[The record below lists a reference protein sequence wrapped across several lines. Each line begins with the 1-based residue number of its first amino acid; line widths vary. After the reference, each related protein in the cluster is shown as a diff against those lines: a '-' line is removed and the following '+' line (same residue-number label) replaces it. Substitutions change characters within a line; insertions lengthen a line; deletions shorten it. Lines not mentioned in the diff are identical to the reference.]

1 MDNNEKSIHFL
12 LMTHL
17 VHTFSV
23 LLYLN
28 FFKFFFENCFSQC
41 FLDSFTRL
49 LYHLCC
55 EAREIPA
62 RFWQG
67 TRQKVIESIVARMAV
82 SPESAQR
89 LCDVEMHEVYC
100 TINKLWQRKI
110 SNSGE
115 IFVIFEAPAMWI
127 FRLNCVKVC
136 VSMCQP
142 WWSRIL
148 LRRNHSWNCFENVQ
162 YRHATIP
169 KNLFRKL

>member
-1 MDNNEKSIHFL
+1 MLYWCHGQQWKINTFFINDTSCAHIFCFAVFEFFL
-12 LMTHL
+12 I
-17 VHTFSV
+17 
-23 LLYLN
+23 
-28 FFKFFFENCFSQC
+28 FFFENCFSQC

-115 IFVIFEAPAMWI
+115 IF
-127 FRLNCVKVC
+127 K
-136 VSMCQP
+136 SY
-142 WWSRIL
+142 SRHL
-148 LRRNHSWNCFENVQ
+148 QCEYSDLTV
-162 YRHATIP
+162 
-169 KNLFRKL
+169 